1 MSVRDVFTMLKN
13 SPPAPAYLLLGGDA
27 FLQSFTIEKISEK
40 FSSDNSCKK
49 TVYSLD
55 EDDAETILAEITGIS
70 LFSEQRITII
80 RQIKKFRKTQMN
92 DVLSWIK
99 TNDPSQCVFF
109 ILDEFDQRLSV
120 VKDLQPFIPV
130 VDVRTPFPNKVRD
143 WVNFIAKTKGMT
155 ISSQMVELLIESCG
169 DSIGK
174 ISNELE
180 KLAIIDESNTNGSS
194 ESVISAGREFPV
206 WQLIDAVGKKDLAS
220 ACKIYFSL
228 YLNNVPL
235 TRIVFNLS
243 NMFQQLLWTKMGDTS
258 SSSIGVNKIIQR
270 NLQTYSGKYSND
282 EVCAVISGLRL
293 LDYKVKSTSIN
304 DKELMIPFLM
314 RSCKGMYGTV

>member
-1 MSVRDVFTMLKN
+1 MSVRDVVTMLKK
-13 SPPAPAYLLLGGDA
+13 STPAPAYLLLGGDA

-49 TVYSLD
+49 TAYSLD
-55 EDDAETILAEITGIS
+55 EDEAETILAEITGIS
-70 LFSEQRITII
+70 LFSEPRITII
-80 RQIKKFRKTQMN
+80 RQIKKFRKNQIK

-99 TNDPSQCVFF
+99 SHDPSQCVFF
-109 ILDEFDQRLSV
+109 VLDEFDQRLSI
-120 VKDLQPFIPV
+120 VKDLQSLIPV

-180 KLAIIDESNTNGSS
+180 KLAILEKTDTKGSP
-194 ESVISAGREFPV
+194 ESVISSDREFPV
-206 WQLIDAVGKKDLAS
+206 WQLIDAIGKKDLETAY
-220 ACKIYFSL
+220 KIYFSL

-243 NMFQQLLWTKMGDTS
+243 NMFQQLLWSKMGDASAS
-258 SSSIGVNKIIQR
+258 SFGVNKIIQR
-270 NLQTYSGKYSND
+270 NIPTYSGKYSNE
-282 EVCAVISGLRL
+282 EVRAVISGLRS